1 MIINDNKNNEAIK
14 ILGIRSYLS
23 VKEHTLMF
31 MEERLEEILRILKR
45 DGKVLVKDLSVRFD
59 VTEGMIRKDL
69 QKLEQERLL
78 KRTYGGAILERQT
91 VHDDNIMPRL
101 MKNLDKKDTI
111 AKLALNEIKD
121 GDFIFLDVSTTNYS
135 IASMLLNTKKNVI
148 IVTNMNRIAI
158 LFESHPYIDVICIG
172 GMYNKNLG
180 GTIGSKAIEDV
191 KSYRFHKA
199 FVGVGGINLV
209 EDFISNFNL
218 EEASMKNAIIK
229 SSLKTY
235 LVAENEKF
243 YIDGICEFAKCEDI
257 DFIISDKKP
266 NEEILKLLKE
276 RNISIIY

>member
-1 MIINDNKNNEAIK
+1 
-14 ILGIRSYLS
+14 
-23 VKEHTLMF
+23 MF
-31 MEERLEEILRILKR
+31 MEERLEEILRILKK
-45 DGKVLVKDLSVRFD
+45 DGKVLVKDLSVRFN

-69 QKLEQERLL
+69 QKLEQEGLL

-91 VHDDNIMPRL
+91 IHDDNIRPRL
-101 MKNLDKKDTI
+101 MKNLGEKDII

-121 GDFIFLDVSTTNYS
+121 GDFIFLDASTTNYS
-135 IASMLLNTKKNVI
+135 IASMLLNTKKQVTV
-148 IVTNMNRIAI
+148 VTNMNRIAI
-158 LFESHPYIDVICIG
+158 LFDSHPSIDVICIG
-172 GMYNKNLG
+172 GIYNKNLG
-180 GTIGSKAIEDV
+180 GTIGSKAIGDV
-191 KSYRFHKA
+191 ESYRFHKA

-243 YIDGICEFAKCEDI
+243 YTDGICEFAKCEDI

>member
-1 MIINDNKNNEAIK
+1 
-14 ILGIRSYLS
+14 
-23 VKEHTLMF
+23 MF
-31 MEERLEEILRILKR
+31 MEERLEEILRILKK
-45 DGKVLVKDLSVRFD
+45 DGKVLVKDLSVKFN

-69 QKLEQERLL
+69 QKLEQEGLL

-91 VHDDNIMPRL
+91 IHDDNIRPRL
-101 MKNLDKKDTI
+101 MKNLDEKDII
-111 AKLALNEIKD
+111 AKLALKEIKD
-121 GDFIFLDVSTTNYS
+121 EDFIYS
-135 IASMLLNTKKNVI
+135 IASMLLNTKKQVTV
-148 IVTNMNRIAI
+148 VTNMNRIAI
-158 LFESHPYIDVICIG
+158 LFDSHPSIDVICIG
-172 GMYNKNLG
+172 GIYNKNLG
-180 GTIGSKAIEDV
+180 GTIGSKAIGDV
-191 KSYRFHKA
+191 KSYRFHKS
-199 FVGVGGINLV
+199 FIGVGGINLV

-243 YIDGICEFAKCEDI
+243 YTDGLCEFAKCEDI

>member
-1 MIINDNKNNEAIK
+1 
-14 ILGIRSYLS
+14 
-23 VKEHTLMF
+23 MF
-31 MEERLEEILRILKR
+31 MEERLEEILRILKK
-45 DGKVLVKDLSVRFD
+45 DGKVLVKDLSVRFN

-69 QKLEQERLL
+69 QKLEQEGLL

-91 VHDDNIMPRL
+91 IHDDNIRPR
-101 MKNLDKKDTI
+101 
-111 AKLALNEIKD
+111 LNEIKD
-121 GDFIFLDVSTTNYS
+121 GDFIFLDASTTNYS
-135 IASMLLNTKKNVI
+135 IASMLLNTKKQVTV
-148 IVTNMNRIAI
+148 VTNMNRIAI
-158 LFESHPYIDVICIG
+158 LFDSHPSIDVICIG
-172 GMYNKNLG
+172 GIYNKNLG

-243 YIDGICEFAKCEDI
+243 YTDGLCEFAKCEDI

>member
-1 MIINDNKNNEAIK
+1 
-14 ILGIRSYLS
+14 
-23 VKEHTLMF
+23 MF
-31 MEERLEEILRILKR
+31 MEERLEETLRILKR
-45 DGKVLVKDLSVRFD
+45 DGKVFVKDLSERFD

-69 QKLEQERLL
+69 QKLEQEGLL

-91 VHDDNIMPRL
+91 VHDDSIMPRL
-101 MKNLDKKDTI
+101 MKNLGEKDAI
-111 AKLALNEIKD
+111 AKLALNEIED
-121 GDFIFLDVSTTNYS
+121 GDFIFLDASTTNYS
-135 IASMLLNTKKNVI
+135 IANMLLNTKKHITV
-148 IVTNMNRIAI
+148 VTNMNRIAI
-158 LFESHPYIDVICIG
+158 LFDSHHSIDVICIG
-172 GMYNKNLG
+172 GIYNKNLG
-180 GTIGSKAIEDV
+180 GTIGGRAVEDV
-191 KSYRFHKA
+191 KNYRFHKS

-243 YIDGICEFAKCEDI
+243 YTDGVCGFAKCEDV

-276 RNISIIY
+276 REISIIY

>member
-1 MIINDNKNNEAIK
+1 
-14 ILGIRSYLS
+14 
-23 VKEHTLMF
+23 MF
-31 MEERLEEILRILKR
+31 MEERLEEILRILKK
-45 DGKVLVKDLSVRFD
+45 DGKVLVKDLSVRFN

-69 QKLEQERLL
+69 QKLEQEGLL

-91 VHDDNIMPRL
+91 IHDDNIRPRL
-101 MKNLDKKDTI
+101 MKNLGEKDII

-121 GDFIFLDVSTTNYS
+121 GDFIFLDASTTNYS
-135 IASMLLNTKKNVI
+135 IASI
-148 IVTNMNRIAI
+148 
-158 LFESHPYIDVICIG
+158 
-172 GMYNKNLG
+172 
-180 GTIGSKAIEDV
+180 
-191 KSYRFHKA
+191 
-199 FVGVGGINLV
+199 GGINLV

-243 YIDGICEFAKCEDI
+243 YTDGLCEFAKCEDI